1 MLVEHNSHRLP
12 RSCHAHTCI
21 NMCIHIHVHIYT
33 YVRCISLL
41 LGVVAS
47 HWCALSPFQISG
59 GRSTPRLVAAVLLRE
74 SRKLLELVEHT
85 LLSPF
90 HHSEKL
96 TWPSLATE
104 GQGIVVL

>member
-1 MLVEHNSHRLP
+1 M
-12 RSCHAHTCI
+12 
-21 NMCIHIHVHIYT
+21 HVSS
-33 YVRCISLL
+33 VGCGCISLVCPVSIPDFRGDKHL
-41 LGVVAS
+41 
-47 HWCALSPFQISG
+47 HH
-59 GRSTPRLVAAVLLRE
+59 LVAAVLLRE